1 MYLEINV
8 AHLAGILCFRLGHCK
23 KKNMPSGRFM
33 LKTGQSK
40 SISKMHKKV
49 LKKTTHKRCFGK
61 IRLVEADW

>member
-1 MYLEINV
+1 MS
-8 AHLAGILCFRLGHCK
+8 
-23 KKNMPSGRFM
+23 SGQFM
-33 LKTGQSK
+33 LKTSQIK